1 MKDRSYLTGLLPT
14 ASLSASPPPTQ
25 SHPENET
32 DNVSKLE
39 LRVLGSWEK
48 AAVNFKWHWAIPV
61 VGRSVPVTGALPSVS
76 PAQRPHPCPSS
87 PAPPS
92 PLSRAGPPLAVS
104 SPAPTLQLW
113 GALAVCCAESFCSLQ
128 AVQIRAILF
137 LPKSALM
144 LKRGAFHG
152 RESTLCSPYRRQLWL
167 RCFSLLHVY

>member
-1 MKDRSYLTGLLPT
+1 MGEGSSQLQMALGHSCRGSVGPGHRSSPVGFTPR
-14 ASLSASPPPTQ
+14 SA
-25 SHPENET
+25 H
-32 DNVSKLE
+32 
-39 LRVLGSWEK
+39 
-48 AAVNFKWHWAIPV
+48 
-61 VGRSVPVTGALPSVS
+61 TGARP
-76 PAQRPHPCPSS
+76 RPHRCPSS

-113 GALAVCCAESFCSLQ
+113 GALVVCCAESFCSLQ

-152 RESTLCSPYRRQLWL
+152 GESTLCSPYRRQLWL